1 MDFNSYIILIAGVL
15 VGLLSGGVGWFI
27 WRKYHS
33 QSSKASPTLDPTAA
47 EESLHRR
54 LGELTILHA
63 IATAGSE
70 ATDEEKEEALTKIEV
85 IREEIVGGAD
95 FAEVAKEKSEGPSG
109 PRGGSLGTFTRGQM
123 VGPFEE
129 AAFALEPGELSDIVL
144 TRFGYHIIL
153 VEGKTASSMRPLSE
167 VSDQIRQYL
176 TGIEEQ
182 DVTAT
187 FIAELKEKAEIEYF
201 D

>member
-1 MDFNSYIILIAGVL
+1 MIESEVFSEIAITDGEIEDFYTSNTAYCETGESVTASHILIAV
-15 VGLLSGGVGWFI
+15 
-27 WRKYHS
+27 
-33 QSSKASPTLDPTAA
+33 
-47 EESLHRR
+47 ES
-54 LGELTILHA
+54 ED
-63 IATAGSE
+63 
-70 ATDEEKEEALTKIEV
+70 TDEEKEEALSKIEA
-85 IREEIVGGAD
+85 IRQEIVDGAD

-123 VGPFEE
+123 VEPFEE

-153 VEGKTASSMRPLSE
+153 VEGKTASSTRPLNE

-182 DVTAT
+182 DVTAV
-187 FIAELKEKAEIEYF
+187 FIADLKKTATIEYF